1 MSRIYVLDDEKNLT
15 DSLCVA
21 LSDAGYEVSGFYS
34 PDTFLKRLS
43 LEEPDLA
50 IIDIK
55 LPGMS
60 GLDIL
65 KEIKNTNRDIQVI
78 IVTSHGDI
86 SSAISAT
93 KLGAH
98 DFITKPFDLDE
109 MLINVSKCMEESKKD
124 EEIRHLRGKAFKM
137 SELDKIM
144 GVSDKILSLKNKI
157 KMVSKYDSTVLITG
171 ESGTGKELIAKAIH
185 NESERRNQRF
195 IDINCSGVPQNLLES
210 ELFGY
215 EKGAFT
221 DAKSKKTGLIEL
233 AHKGTLFLDEIGD
246 MPLELQPKLLRFL
259 ENRKFR
265 QLGGRQE
272 ISVDVRIVAATNRNL
287 KQMVEEGIFRNDLY
301 YRLNII
307 PIDVPPLRERKDDIP
322 VLCEN
327 FLKNYSVKFAK
338 GGLAFDEETLS
349 LMSSYDWPGNVREL
363 KNIIER
369 IALLCTGNV
378 IKSDMLPFEINTLVA
393 SDKDSVLET
402 KLRDYEKRLI
412 DNALKSAGGIKSRAA
427 EILGISRFSLMRRMR
442 KLFGERY
449 E

>member
-1 MSRIYVLDDEKNLT
+1 MPRIYALDDEKNLT

-34 PDTFLKRLS
+34 PDTFLKRLG

-65 KEIKNTNRDIQVI
+65 KEVKNTNRNIQVI

-157 KMVSKYDSTVLITG
+157 KVVSKYDSTVLITG

-307 PIDVPPLRERKDDIP
+307 PIDAPSLREREEDIP

-369 IALLCTGNV
+369 IALLCTGTV
-378 IKSDMLPFEINTLVA
+378 IKSDMLPFGINTLVA

-402 KLRDYEKRLI
+402 KLQDYEKRLI
-412 DNALKSAGGIKSRAA
+412 DNALKSAGGMKNRAA